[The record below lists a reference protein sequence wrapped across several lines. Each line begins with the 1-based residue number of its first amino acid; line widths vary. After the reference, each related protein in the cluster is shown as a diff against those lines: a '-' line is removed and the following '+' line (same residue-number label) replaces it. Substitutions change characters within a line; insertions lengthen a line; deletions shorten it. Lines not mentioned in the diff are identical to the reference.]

1 MSKILERQSKCPL
14 IAEFD
19 RMRGGAQP
27 DHVLARTKLVEY
39 FNNYS
44 ILAWTQSAIA
54 SFPAL

>member
-1 MSKILERQSKCPL
+1 MSKILERLSECPL

-19 RMRGGAQP
+19 RMRGGVQP
-27 DHVLARTKLVEY
+27 DHVLARTELVED

-54 SFPAL
+54 RFPEI